1 MADLPKECMETTPPF
16 THCGMDCFGSFYA
29 KDGRREL
36 KRYGLL
42 LTCMGSRAVHIEMLD
57 DLTTDAFIN
66 ALCSFIAIR
75 GNVRQIRC
83 DQGSNFIGAR
93 REFVDA
99 RKDMDQERLKE
110 LGCEFIMNTRSSN
123 HMGGVWER
131 QIRTI
136 RSVLTS
142 ILDQSDGRLDSASL
156 RTFLYE
162 VMAILNSRPLTTEY
176 LNDPL
181 GPEPLTPNH
190 ILTMKST
197 IILPPPGQFIKE
209 DLYLR
214 KRWRRVQFLA
224 NEYWTRWKK
233 EYLLNL
239 QHRQK
244 WNKDRRNASI
254 NDIVI
259 LHDDTAPRNQW
270 KLAKVTEVYPGQD
283 GRVRRCKLLTWM
295 REVNASPN
303 PPIWRGPSIRQSP
316 SWKPIKKPAY
326 PFHRNHR

>member
-1 MADLPKECMETTPPF
+1 
-16 THCGMDCFGSFYA
+16 
-29 KDGRREL
+29 
-36 KRYGLL
+36 
-42 LTCMGSRAVHIEMLD
+42 MGSRAVHIEMLD
-57 DLTTDAFIN
+57 DLTNDTFIN
-66 ALCSFIAIR
+66 SLLSFIR
-75 GNVRQIRC
+75 GNVRQIRR

-99 RKDMDQERLKE
+99 LKEMDQTGLKE
-110 LGCEFIMNTRSSN
+110 LGCEFIMNTQSLS
-123 HMGGVWER
+123 HMVGVWER

-162 VMAILNSRPLTTEY
+162 VMAILNSRLLTTEY
-176 LNDPL
+176 LNDSL

-197 IILPPPGQFIKE
+197 VILPPPGQFIKE

-214 KRWRRVQFLA
+214 KRWCRVQFLA
-224 NEYWTRWKK
+224 NEFWTRWKK

-244 WNKDRRNASI
+244 WNKERRAARI

-259 LHDDTAPRNQW
+259 LQDDIVPRNQW
-270 KLAKVTEVYPGQD
+270 KLANVTEVYPGQD
-283 GRVRRCKLLTWM
+283 GRVRRFKLLISYSTLD
-295 REVNASPN
+295 E
-303 PPIWRGPSIRQSP
+303 RGKRITKLTYLERPCRGKSVQIRRFP
-316 SWKPIKKPAY
+316 ELCEIN
-326 PFHRNHR
+326 RLLI

>member
-1 MADLPKECMETTPPF
+1 
-16 THCGMDCFGSFYA
+16 
-29 KDGRREL
+29 
-36 KRYGLL
+36 
-42 LTCMGSRAVHIEMLD
+42 MLD

-66 ALCSFIAIR
+66 ALRSFIAIR

-99 RKDMDQERLKE
+99 RKEMDQERLKE
-110 LGCEFIMNTRSSN
+110 LGCEFIMNTPSSS

-181 GPEPLTPNH
+181 GPDPLTPNH

-197 IILPPPGQFIKE
+197 NLLPPPGQFIKE

-224 NEYWTRWKK
+224 NEFWARWKK

-259 LHDDTAPRNQW
+259 LQDDTVPRNQW
-270 KLAKVTEVYPGQD
+270 KLAKVTEVYLGQD
-283 GRVRRCKLLTWM
+283 GRVRRCKLLISDSTLDE
-295 REVNASPN
+295 RGKRITKPTYLER
-303 PPIWRGPSIRQSP
+303 PIHKTVTLLEADQKTCRPLSQKSQVIGGSVTD
-316 SWKPIKKPAY
+316 
-326 PFHRNHR
+326 N